1 VLQLKEGLIATFF
14 YIQIMIPLH
23 KQVVWLS
30 GKPTTPPLSNVARV
44 EVGYL
49 LRYVQAGI
57 SLSLPHSRPM
67 SGIGKNC
74 HELRIN
80 DANVT
85 WRFYYRIDSDFII
98 CAEWNCKKTQ
108 QTSKSTIE
116 LCQKRLKVYDSKT
129 GGQK

>member
-1 VLQLKEGLIATFF
+1 
-14 YIQIMIPLH
+14 MSPLH

-30 GKPTTPPLSNVARV
+30 GKPTTPPLSNAARV

-49 LRYVQAGI
+49 LRCVQAGT
-57 SLSLPHSRPM
+57 SLSMPHSYPM
-67 SGIGKNC
+67 PNIGKNC

-85 WRFYYRIDSDFII
+85 WRFYYRIDTDFII

-108 QTSKSTIE
+108 QTLKSTIE

-129 GGQK
+129 GGSK